1 MDKATVIERLR
12 HSQSQLRAAGVIHL
26 RVFGSVARGD
36 NSAGSDIDLMAELDP
51 GQRRTLVKMARLQ
64 NMLSDVL
71 GAPVDLSIASSM
83 RESIRAHAQREAIL
97 AF

>member
-1 MDKATVIERLR
+1 MDKAAVIEKLR
-12 HSQSQLRAAGVIHL
+12 GSQPQLRAEGVVHL

-36 NSAGSDIDLMAELDP
+36 NSAGSDIDLLAELET

-64 NMLSDVL
+64 SLLTDVL
-71 GAPVDLSIASSM
+71 DAPVDLAIAGNM
-83 RESIRAHAQREAIL
+83 RESIRERVQREAIL